1 MKLSWTK
8 TEFETYVLLYAAH
21 CNFIEDKEES
31 EYILSRVDEQTFNK
45 IHTEVVLDNETENL
59 DKIQEYLSENNYSEE
74 DKELLIRDIKNVFFA
89 DGSVDI
95 LERKVF
101 SILKKILR

>member
-1 MKLSWTK
+1 MKLNWTK
-8 TEFETYVLLYAAH
+8 REFETYVLLYAAH

-31 EYILSRVDEQTFNK
+31 DYILSKVDEQTFNK
-45 IHTEVVLDNETENL
+45 IHTEVVVDNETENL
-59 DKIQEYLSENNYSEE
+59 DKIQEYLKENDYSEE
-74 DKELLIRDIKNVFFA
+74 DKESLIRDIKNVFFA
-89 DGSVDI
+89 DGSVDV